1 MAGHSKWANI
11 KHKKEKEDARRGK
24 LFTKLSRQ
32 ITVAAREGGP
42 DPAANARLR
51 LAIEKARAVNMPM
64 ENIERAIKRGTG
76 ELEGANYEELIYEG
90 YGPGGVAIMLE
101 IMTDNRNRTASEVR
115 HLFSRYG
122 GNLGE
127 TGCVAWMFERR
138 GLITIDRRSVQ
149 DEDALL
155 LAAAEA
161 GADDVKS
168 NDDQFEVYTDPD
180 VLEQA
185 KDYLAQAGYT
195 IASAGLTMIPK
206 TSVQVV
212 GEDAARLM
220 KLLDALEDHD
230 DVQEVYANFDVPDE
244 VLQALEA

>member
-24 LFTKLSRQ
+24 VFTKLSRQ

-42 DPAANARLR
+42 DPAANGRLR
-51 LAIEKARAVNMPM
+51 LIIEKARAVNMPM

-76 ELEGANYEELIYEG
+76 ELDGASYEEIVYEG
-90 YGPGGVAIMLE
+90 YGPGGVAILME

-115 HLFSRYG
+115 NIFSRHG

-138 GLITIDRRSVQ
+138 GLLTIERGAVA
-149 DEDALL
+149 DEDALI

-161 GADDVKS
+161 GADDVTGEQ
-168 NDDQFEVYTDPD
+168 DHFAVQTEPGA
-180 VLEQA
+180 LEQV
-185 KDYLAQAGYT
+185 KDYLTQAGYA
-195 IASAGLTMIPK
+195 ISSAELTMVPK
-206 TSVQVV
+206 STVAV
-212 GEDAARLM
+212 GAEDAARLM
-220 KLLDALEDHD
+220 KLLNALEDHD
-230 DVQEVYANFDVPDE
+230 DVQEVYANFDIPDE
-244 VLQALEA
+244 VLQTLEV

>member
-1 MAGHSKWANI
+1 
-11 KHKKEKEDARRGK
+11 
-24 LFTKLSRQ
+24 
-32 ITVAAREGGP
+32 
-42 DPAANARLR
+42 
-51 LAIEKARAVNMPM
+51 
-64 ENIERAIKRGTG
+64 KRGTG
-76 ELEGANYEELIYEG
+76 ELEGAHYEELIYEG

-138 GLITIDRRSVQ
+138 GLITIDRSSVK

-168 NDDQFEVYTDPD
+168 NDEQFEVHADPE
-180 VLEQA
+180 VLEQV

-195 IASAGLTMIPK
+195 IASAGLTMVPK
-206 TSVQVV
+206 TSVPVA

-244 VLQALEA
+244 VLQALEV

>member
-24 LFTKLSRQ
+24 MFTKLSRQ

-42 DPAANARLR
+42 DPAANGRLR

-76 ELEGANYEELIYEG
+76 ELEGAAYEELIYEG

-127 TGCVAWMFERR
+127 SGCVAWMFERR
-138 GLITIDRRSVQ
+138 GLVTVDRASVQ
-149 DEDALL
+149 DEDALV

-161 GADDVKS
+161 GADDVKR
-168 NDDQFEVYTDPD
+168 NEEQFEVHSAPE
-180 VLEQA
+180 VVEQV
-185 KDYLAQAGYT
+185 KEYLAQAGYT
-195 IASAGLTMIPK
+195 IASAGLTMVPK
-206 TSVQVV
+206 TSVEVT
-212 GEDAARLM
+212 GEDAAKLL

-230 DVQEVYANFDVPDE
+230 DVQEVYANFDVPDD

>member
-185 KDYLAQAGYT
+185 KEYLAQAGYT

-220 KLLDALEDHD
+220 KLLDALEEHD

>member
-24 LFTKLSRQ
+24 MFTKLSRQ

-42 DPAANARLR
+42 DPAANGRLR

-138 GLITIDRRSVQ
+138 GLITIDRSSVK

-168 NDDQFEVYTDPD
+168 NDEQFEVHADPE
-180 VLEQA
+180 VLEQV

-195 IASAGLTMIPK
+195 IASAGLTMVPK
-206 TSVQVV
+206 TSVPVA

-244 VLQALEA
+244 VLQALEV

>member
-11 KHKKEKEDARRGK
+11 RHKKEKEDARRGK
-24 LFTKLSRQ
+24 IFTKLSRQ

-42 DPAANARLR
+42 DPAANGRLR
-51 LAIEKARAVNMPM
+51 LAIDKARAVNMPL

-76 ELEGANYEELIYEG
+76 ELEGVSYDELVYEG
-90 YGPGGVAIMLE
+90 YGPGGVAIMLD

-127 TGCVAWMFERR
+127 SGCVAWMFERR
-138 GLITIDRRSVQ
+138 GLVTLDREAVQ
-149 DEDALL
+149 DEDELLL
-155 LAAAEA
+155 LAADA
-161 GADDVKS
+161 GADDVITHE
-168 NDDQFEVYTDPD
+168 DHIEVQMDPS
-180 VLEQA
+180 VLEQV
-185 KDYLAQAGYT
+185 KDQLTQAGYT
-195 IASAGLTMIPK
+195 IASAGLTMVPK
-206 TSVQVV
+206 TSVEVA
-212 GEDAARLM
+212 GDEAARLM
-220 KLLDALEDHD
+220 KLLSALEDHD

>member
-11 KHKKEKEDARRGK
+11 KHRKEKEDARRGK
-24 LFTKLSRQ
+24 MFTKLSRQ

-42 DPAANARLR
+42 DPAANGRLR
-51 LAIEKARAVNMPM
+51 LAIDKARAVNMPM

-76 ELEGANYEELIYEG
+76 ELEGVSYEEMIYEG

-122 GNLGE
+122 GSLGE
-127 TGCVAWMFERR
+127 SGCVAWMFERR
-138 GLITIDRRSVQ
+138 GVIAVERAAVD

-155 LAAAEA
+155 LAAADA
-161 GADDVKS
+161 GADDVQAQE
-168 NDDQFEVYTDPD
+168 DRFEVQTPPGALDA
-180 VLEQA
+180 VKRRLEE
-185 KDYLAQAGYT
+185 AGYR
-195 IASAGLTMIPK
+195 IVSAGLVMVPK
-206 TSVQVV
+206 TTVEVT
-212 GEDAARLM
+212 GEDASRLM

-244 VLQALEA
+244 VLAAL

>member
-185 KDYLAQAGYT
+185 KEYLTQAGYT

>member
-32 ITVAAREGGP
+32 ISVAAREGGP

-168 NDDQFEVYTDPD
+168 HDDQFEVYTDPD

-185 KDYLAQAGYT
+185 KEYLAQAGYT

-220 KLLDALEDHD
+220 KLLDALEEHD

>member
-138 GLITIDRRSVQ
+138 GLITIDRSSVQ

-185 KDYLAQAGYT
+185 KEYLTQAGYT

>member
-11 KHKKEKEDARRGK
+11 RHKKEKEDARRGK
-24 LFTKLSRQ
+24 IFTKLSRQ

-42 DPAANARLR
+42 DPAANSRLR

-76 ELEGANYEELIYEG
+76 ELDGVSYEELVYEG

-122 GNLGE
+122 GSLGE
-127 TGCVAWMFERR
+127 SGCVAWMFERR
-138 GLITIDRRSVQ
+138 GLLTLDRSTVA

-161 GADDVKS
+161 GADDVTTL
-168 NDDQFEVYTDPD
+168 DDHIEVHTDPA
-180 VLEQA
+180 VLEQV
-185 KDYLAQAGYT
+185 KEHLSRAGYT
-195 IASAGLTMIPK
+195 IASAGLTMVPK
-206 TSVQVV
+206 TSVEVA

-220 KLLDALEDHD
+220 KLLNALEDHD

>member
-32 ITVAAREGGP
+32 ISVAAREGGP

>member
-24 LFTKLSRQ
+24 MFTKLSRQ

-42 DPAANARLR
+42 DPAANGRLR

-76 ELEGANYEELIYEG
+76 ELEGAHYEELIYEG

-138 GLITIDRRSVQ
+138 GLITIDRSSVK

-168 NDDQFEVYTDPD
+168 NDEQFEVHADPE
-180 VLEQA
+180 VLEQV

-195 IASAGLTMIPK
+195 IASAGLTMVPK
-206 TSVQVV
+206 TSVPVA

-244 VLQALEA
+244 VLQALEV

>member
-32 ITVAAREGGP
+32 ISVAAREGGP

-185 KDYLAQAGYT
+185 KEYLAQAGYT
-195 IASAGLTMIPK
+195 IASAGLTMVPK

>member
-32 ITVAAREGGP
+32 ISVAAREGGP

-185 KDYLAQAGYT
+185 KEYLTQAGYT